1 MIRAMA
7 EKKNGTTRAT
17 EPSGS
22 VVRFAPMHNQILPQ
36 LRRDI
41 VENRW
46 KSGARLS
53 EPLLCKQ
60 FGVSRTPLREALK
73 TLEAEGLVRLVP
85 HVGAVVT
92 DPSPTEIAETMEILI
107 GLEQLAATRV
117 AQSAADDVLRGIERI
132 YAQMRQ
138 AARRRDAAGYYEL
151 NNDFHLSIVRGTG
164 NRSLV
169 DLHEKVM
176 WHVHR
181 ERHRANVVESV
192 TVESAES
199 HDEIV
204 QAITRR
210 HAEEAGVAMRR
221 HLENVSRLMLANR
234 LAKEGPASA
243 KPARKAAKPKR
254 AAAGSADL

>member
-1 MIRAMA
+1 MA
-7 EKKNGTTRAT
+7 EQNNGMAHTT

-107 GLEQLAATRV
+107 GLEQLRSIDAEQFDADPGGAFQIGCARLHIGREAHPGRIFAGLSEYANLQIV
-117 AQSAADDVLRGIERI
+117 A
-132 YAQMRQ
+132 
-138 AARRRDAAGYYEL
+138 
-151 NNDFHLSIVRGTG
+151 
-164 NRSLV
+164 
-169 DLHEKVM
+169 
-176 WHVHR
+176 
-181 ERHRANVVESV
+181 
-192 TVESAES
+192 
-199 HDEIV
+199 
-204 QAITRR
+204 
-210 HAEEAGVAMRR
+210 
-221 HLENVSRLMLANR
+221 
-234 LAKEGPASA
+234 
-243 KPARKAAKPKR
+243 
-254 AAAGSADL
+254 

>member
-1 MIRAMA
+1 
-7 EKKNGTTRAT
+7 
-17 EPSGS
+17 
-22 VVRFAPMHNQILPQ
+22 MHDQILPH

-46 KSGARLS
+46 KSGERLS

-60 FGVSRTPLREALK
+60 FGVSRTPLRQALK

-92 DPSPTEIAETMEILI
+92 DPGATEIGETMEILI
-107 GLEQLAATRV
+107 GLEQLAAIRV
-117 AQSAADDVLRGIERI
+117 AQSRPPLVLQEIQRI
-132 YAQMRQ
+132 FREMKQ
-138 AARRRDAAGYYEL
+138 AARRGEASRYYEL

-164 NRSLV
+164 NQSLV
-169 DLHEKVM
+169 DLHEKIM

-181 ERHRANVVESV
+181 ERHRANVVEPV

-204 QAITRR
+204 HAIVEHRT
-210 HAEEAGVAMRR
+210 EDAGRAMRQ

-234 LAKEGPASA
+234 LAQQAELPA
-243 KPARKAAKPKR
+243 KPAARRSPPKR
-254 AAAGSADL
+254 ASANT